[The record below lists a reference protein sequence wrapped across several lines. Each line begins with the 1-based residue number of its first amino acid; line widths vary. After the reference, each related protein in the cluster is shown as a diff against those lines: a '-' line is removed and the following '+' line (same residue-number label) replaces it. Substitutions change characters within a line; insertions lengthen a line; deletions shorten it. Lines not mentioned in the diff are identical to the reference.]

1 MVANKKALTYLI
13 TGGTG
18 SMGTAICKELLKG
31 EPKSIRIYDNHEYS
45 VFQMQ
50 QDIKDN
56 RVRFLIGDVRD
67 SDRLSRAMSGVDI
80 VIHCAALKHVPL
92 CEYNPIESVRTN
104 VDGSVNMI
112 NAAIDAKVSKVMAI
126 STDKSVYP
134 INIYGATK
142 LVAEKLILDA
152 GVYGNTVFSIF
163 RSGNFWGSSGSV
175 VELWQN
181 STGTIDITHPDMR
194 RYIMSIEKGAEL
206 VVRLINTMK
215 GGEIF
220 VPKMQEETLA
230 TIAKMVAPD
239 AKWNIIGLRPG
250 EKMREKLYTDE
261 EFLFTEEKEDYY
273 VIGGK

>member
-1 MVANKKALTYLI
+1 MANKKALTYLL

-18 SMGTAICKELLKG
+18 SMGVAITKELLKG
-31 EPKSIRIYDNHEYS
+31 DVKSIRIYDHHEYS
-45 VFQMQ
+45 IFQMQ
-50 QDIKDN
+50 QEIKDE
-56 RVRFLIGDVRD
+56 RLRFLVGDIRD
-67 SDRLSRAMSGVDI
+67 YDRLFRAMQGVDI
-80 VIHCAALKHVPL
+80 VVHCAALKHVPI

-104 VDGSVNMI
+104 VDGTVNMI
-112 NAAIDAKVSKVMAI
+112 NAALDAKVSKVMAI

-152 GVYGNTVFSIF
+152 GVYGDTVFSIF

-181 STGTIDITHPDMR
+181 NTGSIDITHPDMMR
-194 RYIMSIEKGAEL
+194 FVMGIDKGAEL
-206 VVRLINTMK
+206 IVRLMGKMK

-220 VPKMQEETLA
+220 IPKMKEEKLS

-239 AKWNIIGLRPG
+239 VKWNVIGLRPG

-261 EFLFTEEKEDYY
+261 EFLFMQEKEDYY
-273 VIGGK
+273 VIGGKK